1 MNHKRWLVEA
11 YDKGK
16 YSNHKL
22 IKDKDK
28 KQVKNGV
35 RGNEGRNLF
44 YIVDL
49 F

>member
-1 MNHKRWLVEA
+1 MDYKRWLVKA

-28 KQVKNGV
+28 KARYKMVLGEI
-35 RGNEGRNLF
+35 REEIDF
-44 YIVDL
+44 TS
-49 F
+49 

>member
-1 MNHKRWLVEA
+1 MNYKRWLVEA

-28 KQVKNGV
+28 KQDIKWC
-35 RGNEGRNLF
+35 
-44 YIVDL
+44 
-49 F
+49 